1 MTEAPGDFSLGDLAR
16 ARILVTND
24 DGIRAEGLAAL
35 EAIARQVSDDVV
47 VCAPEQEQSG
57 AGHSLTI
64 HRPLRL
70 REVEAQ
76 RYAIDGTPTDCVLV
90 AVNHIFADKQPDLVL
105 SGINH
110 GPNMAEDVTY
120 SGTVAAAMEATL
132 LGVPAMAL
140 SIAVGEGGACDWE
153 TPRHYIP
160 EILAKVARM
169 GWPSE
174 VLMNVNFPEVPHR
187 DVAGLRV
194 VPQGRQK
201 KGDTIHER
209 TDPRGRRYFWIGE
222 ANTLADQDRPC
233 DVTALADGAVSLTP
247 IHLDMTHTATLAR
260 LHDVFGRHP

>member
-1 MTEAPGDFSLGDLAR
+1 MTDAPGDFVLGDLAR

-24 DGIRAEGLAAL
+24 DGINAEGLAAL
-35 EAIARQVSDDVV
+35 EAVARQVTDDVV

-70 REVEAQ
+70 REVAAN
-76 RYAIDGTPTDCVLV
+76 RFAIDGTPTDCVLV
-90 AVNHIFADKQPDLVL
+90 AINHIFADERPTLVL

-132 LGVPAMAL
+132 LGVPAMAVSMAL
-140 SIAVGEGGACDWE
+140 AAGTVCDWE
-153 TPRHYIP
+153 APRRYIP
-160 EILAKVARM
+160 AILERICQG
-169 GWPSE
+169 GWPAE
-174 VLMNVNFPEVPHR
+174 VLMNVNFPARPGR
-187 DVAGLRV
+187 DVTGLQV

-209 TDPRGRRYFWIGE
+209 VDPRGRRYFWIGE
-222 ANTLADQDRPC
+222 ANSLVDQEQAC
-233 DVTALADGAVSLTP
+233 DVTAVADGAVSLTP
-247 IHLDMTHTATLAR
+247 IHLDMTHQATLAR
-260 LHDVFGRHP
+260 LHDVFGRHT